1 MGLQFFADQYVPI
14 AVIEDLCNTDYEVR
28 HL

>member
-1 MGLQFFADQYVPI
+1 MGLQFFADQCVPT
-14 AVIEDLCNTDYEVR
+14 AVIEDLCDTDYEVR